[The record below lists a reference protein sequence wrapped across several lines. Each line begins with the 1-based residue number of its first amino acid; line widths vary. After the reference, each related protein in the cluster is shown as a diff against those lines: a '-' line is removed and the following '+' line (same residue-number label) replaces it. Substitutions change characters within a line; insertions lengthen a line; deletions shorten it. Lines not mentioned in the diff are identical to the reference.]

1 MGHRSAAHIAVSVGD
16 YSVMIDDS
24 YGIDGIDRQ
33 HRKVDCKRRIEL
45 PFLVAVRR
53 PVRRGPASS
62 LPRVVVL
69 LSKEGVM
76 QYSNPAVLPRELVQ
90 LMEKQIDSLERETFG
105 GLTDVERGEYEE
117 RQERIDELCDKLRY
131 GHPAA

>member
-1 MGHRSAAHIAVSVGD
+1 
-16 YSVMIDDS
+16 
-24 YGIDGIDRQ
+24 
-33 HRKVDCKRRIEL
+33 
-45 PFLVAVRR
+45 
-53 PVRRGPASS
+53 
-62 LPRVVVL
+62 
-69 LSKEGVM
+69 M